1 MASRDKQGRFLK
13 GSSGNSKGRPK
24 TRLDAAQPAQNRAD
38 GWGSLTTGMGVL
50 NVDKRQG
57 YTFCADVVDRAAA
70 IELMIGDD
78 VAARAVEKL
87 PQDAMRAGFDLL
99 VDLESEERGANKDLQ
114 EMIEERWKELG
125 MSAALVKAAQYER
138 AFGGGV
144 IMIGADDG
152 QQDLRLP
159 LNLEAVKSVD
169 FLTVFEPRE
178 VVPQWY
184 YADAMAPKYREVAIY
199 MISPITPGTSN
210 DGTFSAPFEIH
221 ETRLIKFQGIRVD
234 SEERNSGWGENILTR
249 IWRVLRDFNA
259 GWDSAGMLVI
269 DYAQSVFK
277 IEGLHKIVAED
288 NLKTFIT
295 RMRALELGRSMAR
308 AAILD
313 TNEEFERKT
322 TTITGFPELLDR
334 FESRLAAAVG
344 MPVVVL
350 FGRSPAGLNA
360 TGESDITLW
369 DDTVDSWRTLKY
381 VPAYEQLTRSLLA
394 EMGKDAKSW
403 SIKGRPL
410 RAETANEQASTRKL
424 IAEVDVLMIQA
435 GVVFPEEVAEQRYG
449 GDTYSAET
457 MLDLEARKVL
467 IELEEEKEA
476 DAAEQALAIA
486 QAQDPNPDDPTAQ
499 PGEGDADD
507 QANAED
513 ENEDDEE

>member
-1 MASRDKQGRFLK
+1 MAANRNKLGQFTEGN
-13 GSSGNSKGRPK
+13 SGNPAGRPK
-24 TRLDAAQPAQNRAD
+24 TRVDAAEPMQNRVD

-70 IELMIGDD
+70 VELMIGDD

-99 VDLESEERGANKDLQ
+99 VDLDSEERSANKDLQ
-114 EMIEERWKELG
+114 ELVEERWKELG

-138 AFGGGV
+138 AFGGAV

-159 LNLEAVKSVD
+159 LNLDTVKSVD

-178 VVPQWY
+178 VIPQWY
-184 YADAMAPKYREVAIY
+184 YANAMAPKYREVAIY

-210 DGTFSAPFEIH
+210 DGTFSMPFEIH

-234 SEERNSGWGENILTR
+234 SEERNAGWGENILTR

-288 NLKTFIT
+288 DLKTFIT

-334 FESRLAAAVG
+334 FESRLAAATG

-360 TGESDITLW
+360 TGDSDITLW
-369 DDTVDSWRTLKY
+369 DDTVDSWRNLKY
-381 VPAYEQLTRSLLA
+381 VPAYEQLTRSLFA
-394 EMGKDAKSW
+394 EMGKDPKSW
-403 SIKGRPL
+403 SIVGRPL
-410 RAETANEQASTRKL
+410 RSQTDKEKAETRKL
-424 IAEVDVLMIQA
+424 IAETDNIYIAA
-435 GVVFPEEVAEQRYG
+435 GVLFSEEVAEQRFG
-449 GDTYSAET
+449 GDAYSAET
-457 MLDLEARKVL
+457 SIDMEARAVL
-467 IELEEEKEA
+467 VALEEEKEA
-476 DAAEQALAIA
+476 DAAAQALEIA

-513 ENEDDEE
+513 VIEDE